1 MKFLILDDFFPC
13 SSTSGPPLYTK
24 PSQGQ
29 IWGLLLEKAYARI
42 YGGYSNI
49 AVGYAGDAL
58 KDLTGAPSQYID
70 LKNPNKV

>member
-1 MKFLILDDFFPC
+1 MGHPI
-13 SSTSGPPLYTK
+13 YTK

-42 YGGYSNI
+42 YGGYSKI

-70 LKNPNKV
+70 LKDSNKVVIS